1 MKKGVEM
8 KASKVYVLPTSV
20 MKSRDLLANK
30 PNLMIG
36 QMM

>member
-8 KASKVYVLPTSV
+8 KASMVYVLSTSV
-20 MKSRDLLANK
+20 MKSRDLLANT

-36 QMM
+36 KMM